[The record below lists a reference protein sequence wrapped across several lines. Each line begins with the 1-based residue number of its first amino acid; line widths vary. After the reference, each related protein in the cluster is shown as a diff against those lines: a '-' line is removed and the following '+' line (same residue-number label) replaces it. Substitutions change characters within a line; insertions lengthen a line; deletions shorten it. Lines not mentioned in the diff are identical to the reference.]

1 MKSDKPKIKRP
12 VSKTCLCRRCEK
24 ARFTGWRDILKSS
37 LSFNNEKG
45 GPRRQLVAEIHD
57 YVGLERRKLKPE
69 LYTVISYIICY
80 ADMAAHCL
88 LEALCMELASAIE
101 RKEPPEYACEFKKSS

>member
-1 MKSDKPKIKRP
+1 MPTISRLRSTQTSNRLDGC
-12 VSKTCLCRRCEK
+12 SS
-24 ARFTGWRDILKSS
+24 TGATGIATSC
-37 LSFNNEKG
+37 
-45 GPRRQLVAEIHD
+45 PRRQLVAEIHD